1 MNGFSTTITA
11 SQARSNFY
19 SLLDQVD
26 GQLKRFTITKKGKA
40 KAMVVPID
48 DVSSCE
54 ETMEIMVD
62 KKLIKDIKAGLVD
75 IRKGHT
81 ISEDQLLKKAG
92 ILQ

>member
-1 MNGFSTTITA
+1 
-11 SQARSNFY
+11 
-19 SLLDQVD
+19 
-26 GQLKRFTITKKGKA
+26 
-40 KAMVVPID
+40 
-48 DVSSCE
+48 
-54 ETMEIMVD
+54 MEIMVD